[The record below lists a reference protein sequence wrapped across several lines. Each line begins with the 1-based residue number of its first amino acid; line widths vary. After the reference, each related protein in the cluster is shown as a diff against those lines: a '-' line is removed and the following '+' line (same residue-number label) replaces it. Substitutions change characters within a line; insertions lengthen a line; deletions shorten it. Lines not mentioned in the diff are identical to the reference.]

1 MDKKIS
7 INAFGLFASII
18 TATVGIGTFS
28 YPGELSS
35 LAGTDGWIVILAGGI
50 LSCIIILMLV
60 TLVKKNNWDS
70 FATIL
75 RKSFGKFFGSIFAVI
90 FVFYLICSM
99 CLGLRV
105 FIEVMKMYLLEKTPT
120 EFLIVITILT
130 GVYIIR
136 GGLEGILRFN
146 EIGFWLMFAPIIFI
160 LLLLL
165 SNTDF
170 TNILPLMSEKPINY
184 VKSMPINI
192 YIFKGFEIVLLILP
206 FLKNKEKV
214 KKITI
219 LSIIFITIFYLT
231 IFIFSLAV
239 FTKYMDSKLLWPA
252 ITMIKAINIP
262 STFIESWD
270 GVVMTLW
277 ILFYFTTFINSFY
290 FSSDI
295 LKEVFSFSSVKQSS
309 VLIVPFIYL
318 GSLYPENLLELN
330 NLRGAPF
337 EILTIAMIAALPFIA
352 LLMSLKRKKS
362 LTAALLVCILFTGC
376 WDRVEIDKRSFIST
390 IGIDAGEDIGN
401 LDELKNIEQNK
412 SNKELNLKRISVTYG
427 APDISK
433 LGPQKSAASKDIY
446 ITTDA
451 VSMEDALDKAASKI
465 SRNINYGHTKLLV
478 LSSSLLEHPDVVKEI
493 VDYLQRQPSLN
504 KMMYVLIAQG
514 KAEEYV
520 KFKPEMEQNIET
532 YVTGLIQNADRN
544 STILPVTLNE
554 MLIKLNENENA
565 ILPTLK
571 YDKDKKELML
581 SGAGVIKNYK
591 LMGYLSQ
598 NQTSTIEMLH
608 GKLKGGKESIYIDG
622 HPMDISIEDAKRKI
636 SVKNDNNKLEF
647 NIDVYLEGQVKGYYV
662 GGKAITQD
670 YINSIEDNLSKG
682 IKDECEEVIKITQS
696 KLMVDPIGFRE
707 TLEKYHPSIWKQKKD
722 SWDKAYEESTVNVN
736 VHTKIR
742 RIGVSK

>member
-1 MDKKIS
+1 MEKKIS
-7 INAFGLFASII
+7 INEFGIFASII

-35 LAGTDGWIVILAGGI
+35 LAGTDGWMVILAGGI
-50 LSCIIILMLV
+50 LSCLIMLLLV

-70 FATIL
+70 FTSIL
-75 RKSFGKFFGSIFAVI
+75 IKSFGKLFGLIFALA
-90 FVFYLICSM
+90 FVLYLICSM

-136 GGLEGILRFN
+136 GGIEGIIRFN
-146 EIGFWLMFAPIIFI
+146 EIGFWLMFAPVIFI

-165 SNTDF
+165 SNADF
-170 TNILPLMSEKPINY
+170 TNILPIMSEKPINY
-184 VKSMPINI
+184 LKSMPVNI
-192 YIFKGFEIVLLILP
+192 YIFKGFEIVLLLLP
-206 FLKNKEKV
+206 FLNNKEKV
-214 KKITI
+214 KKISI
-219 LSIIFITIFYLT
+219 LSIVFITLFYMI

-239 FTKYMDSKLLWPA
+239 FTKYMDSKLFWPG

-270 GVVMTLW
+270 GVVMALW

-290 FSSDI
+290 FSCDI
-295 LKEVFSFSSVKQSS
+295 LKEILSFTSIKQSS
-309 VLIVPFIYL
+309 VLVVPFIYL
-318 GSLYPENLLELN
+318 GTLYPENLLELN
-330 NLRGAPF
+330 NLRGTPF
-337 EILTIAMIAALPFIA
+337 EILTIVMVVVIPFMA
-352 LLMSLKRKKS
+352 LLTSLKRKKT
-362 LTAALLVCILFTGC
+362 LAATMLICILFTGC
-376 WDRVEIDKRSFIST
+376 FDRVEIDKRSFIST

-401 LDELKNIEQNK
+401 LDELKKIEQNK
-412 SNKELNLKRISVTYG
+412 SSKEVDLKRISVTYG

-446 ITTDA
+446 VTTDA
-451 VSMEDALDKAASKI
+451 VTMEDALDKAASKI
-465 SRNINYGHTKLLV
+465 SRNINYGHIKLLV
-478 LSSSLLEHPDVVKEI
+478 LSSELLEHPDVMREI
-493 VDYLQRQPSLN
+493 IDYLQRQPSLN

-532 YVTGLIQNADRN
+532 YISGLIQNADRN

-565 ILPTLK
+565 IMPSLK
-571 YDKDKKELML
+571 YDEDKKELML

-598 NQTSTIEMLH
+598 NQTTIIEMLH
-608 GKLKGGKESIYIDG
+608 GKLKGGKESIYIEG
-622 HPMDISIEDAKRKI
+622 HPIDISIEDAKRKI
-636 SVKNDNNKLEF
+636 TVNNENNKLNF

-662 GGKAITQD
+662 GGKPITKD

-696 KLMVDPIGFRE
+696 KFMVDPIGFRE
-707 TLEKYHPSIWKQKKD
+707 ALEKYHPSIWKEKKD
-722 SWDKAYEESTVNVN
+722 NWDKAYEESTINVN